1 MHGLLHLLGYDH
13 ATPDEH
19 SEMFGIQG
27 RLLLEWQS
35 GETTPSRDRD
45 LAGGRRGRLTVAA
58 GLLAAV
64 DAALSS
70 FSRARAKQ
78 NCAKR
83 TGRGSARLVTDPR
96 RTRRAT

>member
-35 GETTPSRDRD
+35 GGES
-45 LAGGRRGRLTVAA
+45 
-58 GLLAAV
+58 
-64 DAALSS
+64 
-70 FSRARAKQ
+70 
-78 NCAKR
+78 
-83 TGRGSARLVTDPR
+83 
-96 RTRRAT
+96 